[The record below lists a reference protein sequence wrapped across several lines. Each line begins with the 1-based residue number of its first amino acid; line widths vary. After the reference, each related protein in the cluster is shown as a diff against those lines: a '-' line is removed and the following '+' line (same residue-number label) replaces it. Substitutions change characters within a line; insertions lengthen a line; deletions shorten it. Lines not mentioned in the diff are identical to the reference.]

1 MTIDA
6 PALRTFLPAPGFLTM
21 KATIHSETA
30 HIFIKFAVDLPKLPE
45 NMLINL
51 ICTIGKRKDTFTIT
65 KLNQEH
71 IIWELFS
78 DKYIDIG
85 SFTYDILVE
94 VTGESFRD
102 EPVLYGTTEPVKV
115 ALPGGRLKYIDP
127 LLLQLPQPTAE
138 QATIIHNYIMA
149 VETARAQA

>member
-6 PALRTFLPAPGFLTM
+6 PAPRTSLPAPGLLTM
-21 KATIHSETA
+21 KAINRAETV
-30 HIFIKFAVDLPKLPE
+30 HVFIKFVVDGPNLPE

-51 ICTIGKRKDTFTIT
+51 ICTIGQRKDTFAIT
-65 KLNQEH
+65 KLNQDH

-115 ALPGGRLKYIDP
+115 DLPGGRLKYIDP